1 MTRAIPPVIVL
12 AFATYCSAA
21 IGFDEKPKPEW
32 TVSVGDKVVPRSLGF
47 RFRNGFEGAEWEMSS
62 KLDSLNP
69 MVVLSRI
76 EIENREPLVRVR
88 LPDFGLIGWASED
101 EVVRIEEFDRYFAG
115 RISANPKDTEALFL
129 RCTYHENVKGDFDT
143 SLEQLDEVIRLAP
156 DFAIAYARRG
166 KLKFLTGDAEGAEKD
181 WETASRLAPTESII
195 FIHRIEALKSGS
207 SADKDRIRNALED
220 LIRISPDSCFG
231 HLEMAVVLFMEGDF
245 TTALKHTDTAIRC
258 MPRMGVNYAL
268 RARIYDEIGE
278 FGKSSADFATAIT
291 LDPYEASS
299 YMSRAFCHMRR
310 KEIASAEAD
319 YDKSISLDPEKAD
332 RFMDRAWFRI
342 ENKRYRE
349 ALIDIDHALRILPSN
364 ASAYSLRGVAHAY
377 LKEIPQA
384 IADYSMAIAIEP
396 DNNEHYEGRANL
408 FSFIGDLEKAI
419 DDYEAAL
426 ELAPDDIQLQFGRRF
441 VYFENGQFARAASE
455 FAAKIDLDA
464 DGNDTLLFAL
474 MELASLERSGKLD
487 QAGVRAERY
496 ATSYDRNQWPFPLL
510 SIFMDNA
517 DENQLLTAA
526 AAIDKENNHDDA
538 VNLTRLLLAHHAL
551 ASNDKEKAM
560 KHFRWFLE
568 NSEFP
573 TRFIHSATLAIE
585 EAEGKRPA
593 EKPASRPGDVPDGS
607 SK

>member
-12 AFATYCSAA
+12 AFATFCSAA

-69 MVVLSRI
+69 IVVLSRI
-76 EIENREPLVRVR
+76 EIENREPLVRLR
-88 LPDFGLIGWASED
+88 LPEFGLIGWASED
-101 EVVRIEEFDRYFAG
+101 EVVCIEEFDRYFAG
-115 RISANPKDTEALFL
+115 RITANPKDTEALFL
-129 RCTYHENVKGDFDT
+129 RCTYHENVNGDFDT

-166 KLKFLTGDAEGAEKD
+166 KLKFLTGDIEEAEKD
-181 WETASRLAPTESII
+181 WKTAAGIAPTESII
-195 FIHRIEALKSGS
+195 FIHRIEALKAVS
-207 SADKDRIRNALED
+207 SPDKDQIRNALED
-220 LIRISPDSCFG
+220 LIHISPDSCYG
-231 HLEMAVVLFMEGDF
+231 HLELAEVHCQEGDF
-245 TTALKHTDTAIRC
+245 TTALKHADTAIRC
-258 MPRMGVNYAL
+258 MPKMGLSYAL

-278 FGKSSADFATAIT
+278 FDKSAADYATAIT
-291 LDPYEASS
+291 LDPYEAFS
-299 YMSRAFCHMRR
+299 YSSRAFCHMRR
-310 KEIASAEAD
+310 KEIAAAEAD
-319 YDKSISLDPEKAD
+319 YDKAISLDPENAV
-332 RFMDRAWFRI
+332 RLMERAWFRI

-349 ALIDIDHALRILPSN
+349 ALVDIDQALRILPSN

-396 DNNEHYEGRANL
+396 ENTEHYEGRANL

-426 ELAPDDIQLQFGRRF
+426 ELAPDDIQLQIGRRF

-487 QAGVRAERY
+487 QARIQAKRY

-510 SIFMDNA
+510 SIFMDDA

-526 AAIDKENNHDDA
+526 AAIDKENAEDDA
-538 VNLTRLLLAHHAL
+538 VNMTRLLLAHHAL
-551 ASNDKEKAM
+551 ASNEKEKAI
-560 KHFRWFLE
+560 KQFRWFLD
-568 NSEFP
+568 NSDFP
-573 TRFIHSATLAIE
+573 NRYVHSANLAIE
-585 EAEGKRPA
+585 EAEGKLPA
-593 EKPASRPGDVPDGS
+593 EKPASRPGDMPDGS